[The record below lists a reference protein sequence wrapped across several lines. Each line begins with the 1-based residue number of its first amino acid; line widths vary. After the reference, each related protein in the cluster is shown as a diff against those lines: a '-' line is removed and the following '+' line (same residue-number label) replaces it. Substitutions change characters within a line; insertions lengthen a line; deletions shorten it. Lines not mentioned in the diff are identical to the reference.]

1 MSLLVKIIILACKK
15 NNKLIKILNKIDN
28 PKQTNSKKNNNPI
41 VTCNN
46 LILKQNSKENQ
57 ISTHFTKHFQNLHN

>member
-46 LILKQNSKENQ
+46 FILKQNSKENQ
-57 ISTHFTKHFQNLHN
+57 ISTHFQKHLQNLHN